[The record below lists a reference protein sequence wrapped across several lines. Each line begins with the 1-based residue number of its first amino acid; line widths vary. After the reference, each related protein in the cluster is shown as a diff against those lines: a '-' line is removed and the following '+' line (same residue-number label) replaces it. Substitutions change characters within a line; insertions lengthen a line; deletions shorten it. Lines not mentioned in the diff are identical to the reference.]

1 MDNVS
6 FYKTKDVLDSF
17 NKRKLTPLFIPPYT
31 PECNPIENIFS
42 VVKNTYRKLA
52 TQQNYD
58 QTDIV
63 TESLYSVNVNIFPRC
78 FERMKKFIILK
89 QVQKGTP

>member
-1 MDNVS
+1 MET
-6 FYKTKDVLDSF
+6 Y
-17 NKRKLTPLFIPPYT
+17 Y
-31 PECNPIENIFS
+31 IFS

-63 TESLYSVNVNIFPRC
+63 TESLYSVNVNIFPR
-78 FERMKKFIILK
+78 
-89 QVQKGTP
+89 